1 MYLLFYEIS
10 RIETRMYLTLYFS
23 PMKKTLR
30 VLATLSILA
39 SSILFA
45 QPASA
50 IGVLY
55 SLGNNDNNGDV
66 PCSISGW
73 ITIENNVVVPGANNC
88 QGIVQIPIGVT
99 SIGQRAFQENPA
111 STVLIP
117 PTVTSIG
124 FFAFGYSNITSI
136 IIPESVTS
144 IGNNAFE
151 RADNLTTAS
160 IPGSVIE
167 MGTQLFK
174 GDNSLT
180 SVTFGSGITSIPA
193 STFHTAQFLTSVTIP
208 STVTH
213 IGDNAFWNTYRLT
226 SITIPNGVTHIGE
239 YAFAQAYGGGLTSV
253 TIPDSVIEIGSNAF
267 SGANHLTT
275 VTLGN
280 SLTAIRSG
288 TFAYTG
294 ALASITIPN
303 SVQWI
308 GGGAFESTSSSL
320 VYEYCGTVL
329 TPQVLTNALGDRTNT
344 CAPTTA
350 TVSAGEIPNSQV
362 ATFPT
367 GVTEAVI
374 PATAELPAVKL
385 NFGGTAPQA
394 VTLVPMTENPA
405 PVSVTPF
412 RVTGSTKIVDIQI
425 TGSFNGSATVC
436 LDGSATDSLFH
447 FTNDAWVELASRTYD
462 AITGQVCGVTTSFS
476 PFTAAPANTNPSGP
490 GSVIATAT
498 GKRSATV
505 SFTAPTD
512 DGGAAITSY
521 TAVSTPGG
529 LTQTLTQATGG
540 TFTFATLQPST
551 AYTFS
556 VTATNSV
563 GTSAATT
570 SNSVTTV
577 ALDVATISSLSF
589 IDNGSGTGGKL
600 VWAGRNIESV
610 LYTGP
615 AISYPGSY
623 SFGAFSSSWN
633 GSIGNLIPATSY
645 TISIYAISAD
655 GLGVSKSLTFT
666 TAAKKEEVK
675 DLKYWK
681 AWVEENT
688 FTPGE
693 AASITR
699 LLTNFDALKTSS
711 RSSFLN
717 LPKSRVLTVTAKS
730 LTPDSCSLVSPTAKT
745 NAGLVTALTKNTCT
759 ISYTIT
765 GRSKAPVTLVKDF
778 VFKKVS

>member
-1 MYLLFYEIS
+1 MYLLIYEIS

-30 VLATLSILA
+30 VLVTLSILA
-39 SSILFA
+39 SSTLFA
-45 QPASA
+45 QSASA
-50 IGVLY
+50 VPNPY
-55 SLGNNDNNGDV
+55 SNGNGNIACISNGEEV
-66 PCSISGW
+66 GHFIV
-73 ITIENNVVVPGANNC
+73 ENFVVVDDYYCNGTAN
-88 QGIVQIPIGVT
+88 IPSGVT
-99 SIGQRAFQENPA
+99 SIGANAFYQGQLSAVTIPNTVTRIEDRAFA
-111 STVLIP
+111 
-117 PTVTSIG
+117 
-124 FFAFGYSNITSI
+124 YS
-136 IIPESVTS
+136 
-144 IGNNAFE
+144 
-151 RADNLTTAS
+151 RA
-160 IPGSVIE
+160 
-167 MGTQLFK
+167 
-174 GDNSLT
+174 LT
-180 SVTFGSGITSIPA
+180 SVVIPNSVTYLGEGAFIEANSLSSVTLPNGITTILSR
-193 STFHTAQFLTSVTIP
+193 TFQ
-208 STVTH
+208 
-213 IGDNAFWNTYRLT
+213 
-226 SITIPNGVTHIGE
+226 
-239 YAFAQAYGGGLTSV
+239 
-253 TIPDSVIEIGSNAF
+253 
-267 SGANHLTT
+267 
-275 VTLGN
+275 
-280 SLTAIRSG
+280 G
-288 TFAYTG
+288 TFQNVSSNST
-294 ALASITIPN
+294 SITIPN
-303 SVQWI
+303 SVTVIEANAFNGASNLHTVIIPDSVTEIQHDAFANGLYRRTVVI
-308 GGGAFESTSSSL
+308 GEGVWFIDEHAFENNSALTSLTIGSNVSL
-320 VYEYCGTVL
+320 IRSNAFNASNSLTSYTYCGSL
-329 TPQVLTNALGDRTNT
+329 TAEQLSNVGLGGKTNT

-362 ATFPT
+362 ATFPM

-374 PATAELPAVKL
+374 PATAALPAVKL
-385 NFGGTAPQA
+385 NFSGAAPEA
-394 VTLVPMTENPA
+394 VTLVPVSENPA

-476 PFTAAPANTNPSGP
+476 PFTAAPANTNPSAP

-521 TAVSTPGG
+521 TVISTPGG

-577 ALDVATISSLSF
+577 ALDVASISSLSF
-589 IDNGSGTGGKL
+589 TDNGSGTGGKL

-615 AISYPGSY
+615 ATSYPGSY

-655 GLGVSKSLTFT
+655 GLGASKSLTFT

-693 AASITR
+693 ASSIIR